1 MKIALPMPQVI
12 AGFPGVGKSSFC
24 KMYPQVSDSD
34 SSKFDKAE
42 FPANYIAHIKQLI
55 AEGKTILVST
65 HKDVRNALAAE
76 GKTILVSTHKD
87 VRDALAAEGIPFA
100 LVYPAAGLKAEYLQR
115 YTDRGSPQPFLDLME
130 KQFEA
135 FQAECRNTEAS
146 VHIVLQADQG
156 LGDVFAFTL

>member
-24 KMYPQVSDSD
+24 KMYPQVQDSD
-34 SSKFDKAE
+34 SSKFDKQD

-65 HKDVRNALAAE
+65 HKDVRAALA
-76 GKTILVSTHKD
+76 S
-87 VRDALAAEGIPFA
+87 EGIPFA

-130 KQFEA
+130 KQFET
-135 FQAECRNTEAS
+135 FQSECRNTEAS
-146 VHIVLQADQG
+146 VHIVLQANQG